1 MFKVFF
7 LMSGAGAG
15 AETGPSIFQSF
26 IFIFL
31 IFAIFY
37 FLMIRPQQKKQKE
50 HQQMKTATLIG
61 LPIFR
66 ICRCE
71 QAKNYTKM

>member
-50 HQQMKTATLIG
+50 APLRYKLAWSD
-61 LPIFR
+61 FSDYVWY
-66 ICRCE
+66 
-71 QAKNYTKM
+71 YTRAVKENR